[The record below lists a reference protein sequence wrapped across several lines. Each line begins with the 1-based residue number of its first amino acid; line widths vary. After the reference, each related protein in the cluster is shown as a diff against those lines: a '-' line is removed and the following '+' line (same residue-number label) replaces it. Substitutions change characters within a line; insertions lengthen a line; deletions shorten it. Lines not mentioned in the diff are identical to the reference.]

1 MTDDWHRLAGSR
13 YLNLESYRRDGT
25 PARTPLWFAPDVDG
39 TLYAYSRADA
49 FKVRRLRRTPD
60 CRIAACDMLGT
71 PTGPWLD
78 ATAALL
84 EGPQAKHGMAL
95 LDRRY
100 WPWKQLIGLIARLR
114 PGAGR
119 VVIAIR
125 RQDPPL
131 SSSGV
136 SSP

>member
-1 MTDDWHRLAGSR
+1 
-13 YLNLESYRRDGT
+13 
-25 PARTPLWFAPDVDG
+25 
-39 TLYAYSRADA
+39 
-49 FKVRRLRRTPD
+49 
-60 CRIAACDMLGT
+60 
-71 PTGPWLD
+71 
-78 ATAALL
+78 
-84 EGPQAKHGMAL
+84 MAL